1 MTAHPTPLPLTVL
14 GGYLGAGKTTLI
26 NHLLRNA
33 GGRRLAVLVN
43 DFGELPIDEALIE
56 SREGNV
62 LSIAGGCVCCSFGS
76 DFMAGL
82 MQMAA
87 LDPAPDHLLVET
99 SGVAL
104 PGAVARSAALLQ
116 AIRVDAVVVLVDAE
130 TVRAR
135 AADRYLG
142 DTVTRQLAE
151 ADLVLVNKTDLIEPA
166 ARLALQDWLAT
177 LAPRAGLLE
186 CERGNIAA
194 EVLLELQRN
203 APAHANGIL
212 SSGPMRA
219 PEDAAA
225 RYESASFEL
234 SGALD
239 AQVLAARLAAPAL
252 GLLRAKGIVRDADGS
267 CVALQGVGARFAL
280 TPAPPGAAAGRLVC
294 IGARGR
300 FDRNAVAAVIAELA
314 PVQTL

>member
-1 MTAHPTPLPLTVL
+1 MSREAPTLPLTVL
-14 GGYLGAGKTTLI
+14 GGYLGAGKTTLV
-26 NHLLRNA
+26 NHLLGNA

-43 DFGELPIDEALIE
+43 DFGDLSIDETLIE
-56 SREGNV
+56 SREGNL

-87 LDPAPDHLLVET
+87 LDPPPDHLLVET

-151 ADLVLVNKTDLIEPA
+151 ADLVVLNKTDLVDAA
-166 ARLALQDWLAT
+166 ARPALKDWLAT

-186 CERGNIAA
+186 CEHGKVGAELLLGLRRDAA
-194 EVLLELQRN
+194 RATGVL
-203 APAHANGIL
+203 
-212 SSGPMRA
+212 SGGSMRA

-225 RYESASFEL
+225 RYASASFEL
-234 SGALD
+234 DGALD
-239 AQVLAARLAAPAL
+239 AQALATRLAAPAL

-267 CVALQGVGARFAL
+267 LVVLQVVGARAAL
-280 TPAPPGAAAGRLVC
+280 EAAPEGATPGPLVC

-300 FDRNAVAAVIAELA
+300 FDRDAVAALIAGLA
-314 PVQTL
+314 PARAQ

>member
-1 MTAHPTPLPLTVL
+1 MQGQAPTLPLTVL
-14 GGYLGAGKTTLI
+14 GGYLGAGKTTLV

-43 DFGELPIDEALIE
+43 DFGALSIDETLIE
-56 SREGNV
+56 SREGNL

-151 ADLVLVNKTDLIEPA
+151 ADLVLVNKVDLVDAA
-166 ARLALQDWLAT
+166 ARPALKDWLAAR
-177 LAPRAGLLE
+177 APRAGLLE
-186 CERGNIAA
+186 CERGRVAA
-194 EVLLELQRN
+194 DVLLGLQRG
-203 APAHANGIL
+203 AARATGAL
-212 SSGPMRA
+212 SGGAMRA

-225 RYESASFEL
+225 RYASAHFEL
-234 SGALD
+234 DGRVD
-239 AQVLAARLAAPAL
+239 AQALAARLAAPAL
-252 GLLRAKGIVRDADGS
+252 GLLRAKGIVRDADGRL
-267 CVALQGVGARFAL
+267 VVLQLVGARVAL
-280 TPAPPGAAAGRLVC
+280 DAAPV
-294 IGARGR
+294 GARPGP
-300 FDRNAVAAVIAELA
+300 L
-314 PVQTL
+314 